1 MPVRSSNSSVLV
13 WPDRASVELALKQWV
28 ATELPRHPE
37 VVRLGCFGS
46 FARGDWGTGS
56 DLDLLVIVRST
67 TERFDR
73 RGIAWDL
80 TPLPVPADLVVYTEA
95 EWAALRAGGARFVRV
110 VEREGRWLHP

>member
-1 MPVRSSNSSVLV
+1 MPVRSSRSSVLV
-13 WPDRASVELALKQWV
+13 WPDRPSVESALRQWLV
-28 ATELPRHPE
+28 TQLPRHPE

-56 DLDLLVIVRST
+56 DLDLVAIVRPT

-73 RGIAWDL
+73 RANAWDL

-95 EWAALRAGGARFVRV
+95 EWEALRHRGARLVQV
-110 VEREGRWLHP
+110 VEREARWLHP